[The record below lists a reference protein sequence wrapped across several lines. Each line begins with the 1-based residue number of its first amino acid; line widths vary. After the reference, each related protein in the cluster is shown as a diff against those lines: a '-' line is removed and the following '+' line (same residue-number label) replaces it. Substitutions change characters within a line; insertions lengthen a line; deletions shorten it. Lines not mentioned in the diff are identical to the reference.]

1 MVIEVSN
8 SYAYIGIKKR
18 TDSIQH
24 LIDDFDDKV
33 SKYDNKGLLDDAVEI
48 HDDITFTIL
57 DFKQQKAPEIF
68 IDKLNGLHARFD
80 DIKLSFENKCR
91 CK

>member
-33 SKYDNKGLLDDAVEI
+33 SKCDNKGLLDDAVEI
-48 HDDITFTIL
+48 HDDITFAIL
-57 DFKQQKAPEIF
+57 DFKRQKVPVIF
-68 IDKLNGLHARFD
+68 IDKLNDLHTKFD